1 MSAQKPI
8 VSLLDHSKD
17 PFNLSIATAR
27 TCYSSKGILLPSDM
41 IASEKSIEIRDKVAK
56 STKKAGHLTTRQHPQ
71 FIFTLDKV
79 SRQFVWSFLHSHPF
93 YNSEQVSQRYVEVKK
108 ENYYVPSELN
118 GKLLELYLDAV
129 DFASRAYFSYT
140 EILHP
145 FIQEEYFQIYKAR
158 ANYPD
163 KWQVPIKKKC
173 LEVARYLLP
182 LGTYT
187 YLYHSIN
194 GLTLHRYYRLMNSYD
209 VPNEQRAVV
218 TEMVDQVRRIDPL
231 YADEMDDPIPLEE
244 TTEYRYF
251 DSVFG
256 SGKREFHP
264 ESAADFVKEFDREL
278 GGRYS
283 RLVSY
288 SSNGPE
294 ILAQSVRSIL
304 GISKSSLNDRDAID
318 LVLNPAKNGH
328 LTSTLNENSMSPISR
343 ALFNVQYSFQK
354 RISHTADS
362 QDQRHRMVPGGRPV
376 LMSQY
381 AGVPDY
387 ITPFVVRKYPELKE
401 KYDAIHAQIFEKL
414 NRFLDAGGAPEYGTY
429 LLPNSFP
436 IRFYESGDLLNLHH
450 KWKSRTCYNAQE
462 EIFQASVDEL
472 TDVTKV
478 HPEIA
483 KWIKAPCW
491 IRLQGEVKPYCPE
504 GDHYC
509 GTQVW
514 KRELSEYSR
523 VI

>member
-1 MSAQKPI
+1 
-8 VSLLDHSKD
+8 
-17 PFNLSIATAR
+17 
-27 TCYSSKGILLPSDM
+27 
-41 IASEKSIEIRDKVAK
+41 
-56 STKKAGHLTTRQHPQ
+56 
-71 FIFTLDKV
+71 
-79 SRQFVWSFLHSHPF
+79 
-93 YNSEQVSQRYVEVKK
+93 
-108 ENYYVPSELN
+108 
-118 GKLLELYLDAV
+118 
-129 DFASRAYFSYT
+129 
-140 EILHP
+140 
-145 FIQEEYFQIYKAR
+145 
-158 ANYPD
+158 
-163 KWQVPIKKKC
+163 
-173 LEVARYLLP
+173 
-182 LGTYT
+182 
-187 YLYHSIN
+187 
-194 GLTLHRYYRLMNSYD
+194 MNSYD

-218 TEMVDQVRRIDPL
+218 TEMVDRVRRIDPL

-436 IRFYESGDLLNLHH
+436 IVFTKAEIFSIYTTNGNPEPVTTLRKKSSKPPWTN
-450 KWKSRTCYNAQE
+450 SRTLRKFIPRSQ
-462 EIFQASVDEL
+462 SGL
-472 TDVTKV
+472 
-478 HPEIA
+478 
-483 KWIKAPCW
+483 
-491 IRLQGEVKPYCPE
+491 RLLVGFAFKE
-504 GDHYC
+504 
-509 GTQVW
+509 
-514 KRELSEYSR
+514 R
-523 VI
+523 

>member
-1 MSAQKPI
+1 MA
-8 VSLLDHSKD
+8 D
-17 PFNLSIATAR
+17 
-27 TCYSSKGILLPSDM
+27 SD
-41 IASEKSIEIRDKVAK
+41 
-56 STKKAGHLTTRQHPQ
+56 Q
-71 FIFTLDKV
+71 
-79 SRQFVWSFLHSHPF
+79 
-93 YNSEQVSQRYVEVKK
+93 
-108 ENYYVPSELN
+108 
-118 GKLLELYLDAV
+118 
-129 DFASRAYFSYT
+129 
-140 EILHP
+140 
-145 FIQEEYFQIYKAR
+145 
-158 ANYPD
+158 
-163 KWQVPIKKKC
+163 KKC

-209 VPNEQRAVV
+209 VPQEQRAVV
-218 TEMVDQVRRIDPL
+218 TEMVDQVRAVDPL

-264 ESAADFVKEFDREL
+264 KVSANFVKEFDQEL
-278 GGRYS
+278 GTRYS

-304 GISKSSLNDRDAID
+304 GIPKSSLGDQDAID

-387 ITPFVVRKYPELKE
+387 ITPFVVQN
-401 KYDAIHAQIFEKL
+401 IL
-414 NRFLDAGGAPEYGTY
+414 NSKKNTTRLILEF
-429 LLPNSFP
+429 
-436 IRFYESGDLLNLHH
+436 
-450 KWKSRTCYNAQE
+450 SR
-462 EIFQASVDEL
+462 S
-472 TDVTKV
+472 
-478 HPEIA
+478 
-483 KWIKAPCW
+483 
-491 IRLQGEVKPYCPE
+491 
-504 GDHYC
+504 
-509 GTQVW
+509 
-514 KRELSEYSR
+514 
-523 VI
+523 